1 MDVQTLLLPYIKK
14 RQDGCKSSFFRCQKY
29 LNGLTIAHPYLPR
42 RLKILFNVQKYSAC
56 PASLFTSNIISK
68 RGRCM
73 RNLLFAEGT
82 NKYSSWIFK
91 LDSYFRINN
100 FHNAIPPIFELYAIK
115 LHADCPIRRE
125 LGTLLTIAYHLR
137 SSSYID
143 IWTNKIAISG
153 FIVVSSFVYSV

>member
-68 RGRCM
+68 CGRCM

-82 NKYSSWIFK
+82 NRYSSCIFK

-100 FHNAIPPIFELYAIK
+100 FHNSTHVWTVCHQVTRRLPYLERIGYFAYYRLPFTQCF
-115 LHADCPIRRE
+115 LHRY
-125 LGTLLTIAYHLR
+125 L
-137 SSSYID
+137 
-143 IWTNKIAISG
+143 N
-153 FIVVSSFVYSV
+153 

>member
-91 LDSYFRINN
+91 LDPYFR
-100 FHNAIPPIFELYAIK
+100 IK

-153 FIVVSSFVYSV
+153 FIVVRSTFVYSV